1 MNSLQ
6 QPRAEPLAGDRS
18 ADDLDGL
25 LRVFFRTQ
33 MPEPWP
39 RLAPPV
45 TLPLPGQRR
54 RSLFRSRF
62 VLAASL
68 LILLLSQL
76 FLASMFSGYP
86 GRDASDG
93 RYEATNRPAAHK
105 KGR

>member
-6 QPRAEPLAGDRS
+6 QPRAEPLEGDHS
-18 ADDLDGL
+18 ANDLDGL
-25 LRVFFRTQ
+25 LRDFFRTQ

-39 RLAPPV
+39 QLSPPPA
-45 TLPLPGQRR
+45 LPHAGQRH

-76 FLASMFSGYP
+76 FLSSRFGGDRRADEG
-86 GRDASDG
+86 GKT
-93 RYEATNRPAAHK
+93 EATNRPASQ
-105 KGR
+105 GRNR